1 MFDFNPKYL
10 LVIPATVIFYKLCQK
25 EEVNIYYP
33 SVYDKY
39 EYNDSLKYNKISFE
53 KPRLPHRRL
62 KTKQKLFEIMDNE
75 IKKREV
81 KTILYNIIDQIVEN
95 PKKEEKKEEK
105 KDTSYLSYFNIS
117 KFMRSK
123 NDDLEKVSISSD
135 GSYDKVSEN
144 SKFSDFS
151 KISEFSKI
159 SDFSKISEID
169 IKE

>member
-10 LVIPATVIFYKLCQK
+10 LVIPATVIFYNLCQK
-25 EEVNIYYP
+25 EEVNIY
-33 SVYDKY
+33 
-39 EYNDSLKYNKISFE
+39 NDSLKYKEISFE
-53 KPRLPHRRL
+53 KPRLPPHRRL

-105 KDTSYLSYFNIS
+105 KKEKKDTSYLSYFNIS
-117 KFMRSK
+117 KFIRSR
-123 NDDLEKVSISSD
+123 NDNDLEKISISSD

-144 SKFSDFS
+144 SKFSEFS
-151 KISEFSKI
+151 KISEFSK
-159 SDFSKISEID
+159 FSEID

>member
-1 MFDFNPKYL
+1 MNDLLSFAHYFNFL
-10 LVIPATVIFYKLCQK
+10 SNL
-25 EEVNIYYP
+25 
-33 SVYDKY
+33 D
-39 EYNDSLKYNKISFE
+39 
-53 KPRLPHRRL
+53 
-62 KTKQKLFEIMDNE
+62 
-75 IKKREV
+75 IKK
-81 KTILYNIIDQIVEN
+81 KIQ
-95 PKKEEKKEEK
+95 KKIQKKN
-105 KDTSYLSYFNIS
+105 TSYLSYFNIS

>member
-25 EEVNIYYP
+25 EEINVYP
-33 SVYDKY
+33 YFEHRKTFNKSL
-39 EYNDSLKYNKISFE
+39 EYQKILFE
-53 KPRLPHRRL
+53 KPKLPPRRL
-62 KTKQKLFEIMDNE
+62 KTRNKLFKIMDNE
-75 IKKREV
+75 IKEREV
-81 KTILYNIIDQIVEN
+81 KAILYNIIDEIVEK
-95 PKKEEKKEEK
+95 PKKKIEKKIEK
-105 KDTSYLSYFNIS
+105 KNTSYLSYFNIS